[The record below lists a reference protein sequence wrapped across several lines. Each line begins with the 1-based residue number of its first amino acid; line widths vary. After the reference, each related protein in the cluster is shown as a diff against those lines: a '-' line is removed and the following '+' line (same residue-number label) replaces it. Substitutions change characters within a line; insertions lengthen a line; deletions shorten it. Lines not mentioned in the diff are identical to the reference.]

1 MRKIYIIYFGLFL
14 ISLVFLSVTFRSY
27 IPQSIKNFV
36 PLIVKDVLKIPSL
49 KKENYELKEEISEL
63 QKEFDRFKRET
74 IIGNEKFLGLELS
87 SINAK
92 SEKGNELKI
101 KRYQLISYPHNF
113 GWWGD
118 FYEGRYI
125 EKFKNQLIN

>member
-49 KKENYELKEEISEL
+49 KKENYE
-63 QKEFDRFKRET
+63 
-74 IIGNEKFLGLELS
+74 
-87 SINAK
+87 
-92 SEKGNELKI
+92 
-101 KRYQLISYPHNF
+101 SY
-113 GWWGD
+113 
-118 FYEGRYI
+118 I
-125 EKFKNQLIN
+125 